1 MLALV
6 ALMLAACQPAA
17 ATVAPV
23 ETQAPAAT
31 VLPAEPTAVAPT
43 AAVPTAAATADTGV
57 PPTGAQ
63 APEGWNELT
72 DAANGYSV
80 AYPPVWEICQEQAA
94 SRIFCEI
101 QAVPE
106 GMGPPLRMYIS
117 VIPQDATNENFEIYN
132 FFPPARVREFMAL
145 EVGESLL
152 KEPRVMAPEFFT
164 YTRLPDRMVAG
175 WTALVV
181 ENSKPW
187 EFPAGTKDRV
197 VFIVTEADIYMIGM
211 YYQTPE
217 QLQMFEQAL
226 DSFQFVP

>member
-1 MLALV
+1 MLLALAV
-6 ALMLAACQPAA
+6 LLLAACQPAA
-17 ATVAPV
+17 EPQAQATP
-23 ETQAPAAT
+23 PAAT
-31 VLPAEPTAVAPT
+31 DLPAEPTAAAPT
-43 AAVPTAAATADTGV
+43 LAEPTAVPFEATAPAGSEI
-57 PPTGAQ
+57 PA
-63 APEGWNELT
+63 GWNEIT
-72 DAANGYSV
+72 DGVLGYSV
-80 AYPPVWEICQEQAA
+80 AYPPVWQMCEEHAQ

-117 VIPQDATNENFEIYN
+117 TIPQDATNGDFEIYN

-145 EVGESLL
+145 QVGESLL
-152 KEPRVMAPEFFT
+152 KEPRAMAPEFFT

-197 VFIVTEADIYMIGM
+197 VFIVTEGNIYMIGM

-217 QLQMFEQAL
+217 QLEMFEQAL

>member
-23 ETQAPAAT
+23 ETQSPAAT
-31 VLPAEPTAVAPT
+31 DLPAEPTAVAPT
-43 AAVPTAAATADTGV
+43 AAVPTAAPTAESSV
-57 PPTGAQ
+57 PQ
-63 APEGWNELT
+63 VPEGWNVFT
-72 DAANGYSV
+72 DAANGYAV
-80 AYPPVWEICQEQAA
+80 AYPPAWEICQEQAA

-106 GMGPPLRMYIS
+106 GMGLPLRMYIS

-145 EVGESLL
+145 QVGESLL
-152 KEPRVMAPEFFT
+152 KEPQVMAPDFFS

-175 WTALVV
+175 WNALVI
-181 ENSKPW
+181 ENAKPW

-197 VFIVTEADIYMIGM
+197 VFIVTEGDIYMIGM

-217 QLQMFEQAL
+217 QLEMFEQAL